1 MPRTA
6 PESWRCCD
14 ASAAPALNMT
24 SKLQV
29 ELPIRA
35 SRPRR
40 LTPLPCQECYVSHHI
55 PSNIV
60 GATLVV
66 ALTSDGHIPSNIVGA
81 TLVVALDQT
90 GTHRGWPREMPAKQG
105 GIA

>member
-6 PESWRCCD
+6 SESWRCCD

-40 LTPLPCQECYVSHHI
+40 LTPLLCQECYVSRHI
-55 PSNIV
+55 PSDMV
-60 GATLVV
+60 GAPL
-66 ALTSDGHIPSNIVGA
+66 A
-81 TLVVALDQT
+81 VALDQI
-90 GTHRGWPREMPAKQG
+90 GTYRGWPREMPAKQG
-105 GIA
+105 GIAK